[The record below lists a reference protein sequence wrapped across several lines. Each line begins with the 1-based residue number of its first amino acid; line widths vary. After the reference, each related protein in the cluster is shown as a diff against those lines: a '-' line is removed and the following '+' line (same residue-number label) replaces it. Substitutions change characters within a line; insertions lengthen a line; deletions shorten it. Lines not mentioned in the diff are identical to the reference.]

1 MPQFDTVWVNLS
13 NQGGMDRVF
22 KGLVGLR
29 RGLPRKILEEQ
40 ACQPFGLHFI

>member
-22 KGLVGLR
+22 KGLR

-40 ACQPFGLHFI
+40 AGQPFGLHFI